1 MTQGRS
7 RTTAKADRAASIK
20 QSAIEVFAEH
30 GYHKAK
36 VSMIVRRV
44 GVAQGTFYLYYKSKR
59 EIFDEILDDFLT
71 MVTGSV
77 DEWNIGDVDTVDN
90 FRASLIDL
98 GDILLQVLVKNQ
110 MLTQIF
116 FNEGLAVH
124 PEFAERIRSF
134 YEELVDVMTGI
145 NRLNAQRGLLR
156 EADYRVLA
164 LCTLGMV
171 ERCIQVFIVTPEEP
185 PSVEE
190 LRHIV
195 REIVDFFIDGAAPR
209 PAPSL

>member
-1 MTQGRS
+1 MTQARS

-30 GYHKAK
+30 GYHNAK

-77 DEWNIGDVDTVDN
+77 DQWNIGDVDTVDN

-124 PEFAERIRSF
+124 PEFAERIRNF
-134 YEELVDVMTGI
+134 YEELEDVMTGI
-145 NRLNAQRGLLR
+145 NRLNAQRNLIR
-156 EADYRVLA
+156 KADYRVLA

-171 ERCIQVFIVTPEEP
+171 ERCIQVFIVNPEEP

-195 REIVDFFIDGAAPR
+195 REIVDFFIDGAAPQ
-209 PAPSL
+209 PAPAL